1 MERQSSTFQLRRSQ
15 NACLGGVCAGIAEH
29 YDLDP
34 IVVRILAILIAAITL
49 GLGAL
54 VYMVLWAVLPTGP
67 PQRTPFDVSPEQAE
81 SSAYGSVDYA
91 SYLNGNRN
99 VEGLSIVVWL
109 AIVVC
114 LVLLFLLVAL
124 NISPMVSGS
133 RWWQFWPAAFVIGG
147 VCLVVVPLRG
157 QRQMTWHALG
167 VIIVALA
174 ASCLPMSL
182 GIVSWRTLPYA
193 FEHLWPIVALAI
205 VLYALGLR
213 RSSSALAVVAALLVV
228 VFCLAMLT
236 SFIVPGDVAHLL
248 IFMPDGRALR
258 IALTSVPLLF

>member
-1 MERQSSTFQLRRSQ
+1 MERQSLTFHMSRSQ
-15 NACLGGVCAGIAEH
+15 NACLGGVCAGLAEH
-29 YDLDP
+29 FDLDP

-54 VYMVLWAVLPTGP
+54 VYMVLWAVLPLGP
-67 PQRTPFDVSPEQAE
+67 PQSTLFDVSPEQAE
-81 SSAYGSVDYA
+81 SSAYGSVNCA
-91 SYLNGNRN
+91 SHVGGNRDA
-99 VEGLSIVVWL
+99 EGLSIVVWL

-147 VCLVVVPLRG
+147 ICLVVVPLGG

-167 VIIVALA
+167 VVIVALA

-182 GIVSWRTLPYA
+182 GIVSWRTLTLA
-193 FEHLWPIVALAI
+193 FGHLWPIVALAV
-205 VLYALGLR
+205 VLYGVGLH

-228 VFCLAMLT
+228 VFCLVMLT

-248 IFMPDGRALR
+248 IVMPDGRSLR
-258 IALTSVPLLF
+258 IALASALPLF

>member
-15 NACLGGVCAGIAEH
+15 NACLGGVCAGLAEH
-29 YDLDP
+29 FDLDP
-34 IVVRILAILIAAITL
+34 IVVRILAILIAVVTL

-54 VYMVLWAVLPTGP
+54 VYMVLWVVLPLGP
-67 PQRTPFDVSPEQAE
+67 PQHTPFDVSPEQAE
-81 SSAYGSVDYA
+81 SSAYGYVDYA
-91 SYLNGNRN
+91 SQASGNHN

-114 LVLLFLLVAL
+114 LLLLFLLVAL

-147 VCLVVVPLRG
+147 ICLVVVPLG
-157 QRQMTWHALG
+157 EQRQMTWHALG

-174 ASCLPMSL
+174 TSCLPMSL
-182 GIVSWRTLPYA
+182 GIVSWRTLPFA
-193 FEHLWPIVALAI
+193 LGHLWPVVALAI
-205 VLYALGLR
+205 VLFVVGLR
-213 RSSSALAVVAALLVV
+213 QSSSAFVVVAALLVV

-248 IFMPDGRALR
+248 ISMPDGRFLR
-258 IALTSVPLLF
+258 IALANALPLF